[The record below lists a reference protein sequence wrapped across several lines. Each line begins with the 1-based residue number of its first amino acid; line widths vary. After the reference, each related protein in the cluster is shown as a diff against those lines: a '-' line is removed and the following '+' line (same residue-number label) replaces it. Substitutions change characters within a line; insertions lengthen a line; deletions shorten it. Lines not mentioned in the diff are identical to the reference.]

1 MPKLIKNIESRLIDE
16 LENMIFTE
24 GQELTLRS
32 LAERAGIAVGTIY
45 NYFPDKD
52 DLLKALF
59 QREWSNVIAEIVKE
73 LDSVEA
79 SRNDQIRKIVG
90 MIYALSE
97 QVGRTLPQRKTL
109 LGGCKEKG
117 AFRLPSYPHRPE
129 GWFWLR
135 EAFRPIWNR
144 VFPDSNIDVDR
155 LTIMVVSIVP
165 RLIFLFPEQGEEN
178 MQFITQLIQ
187 RGTKENGAIDGR

>member
-1 MPKLIKNIESRLIDE
+1 MPKLIKNIETRLIDE
-16 LENMIFTE
+16 LENMIFT
-24 GQELTLRS
+24 GGSELTLRA

-59 QREWSNVIAEIVKE
+59 QREWSNLITEIVKE
-73 LDSVEA
+73 LDSAEV

-90 MIYALSE
+90 MIYELSE

-129 GWFWLR
+129 GWLWLR

-187 RGTKENGAIDGR
+187 RGTKEYGATDGR